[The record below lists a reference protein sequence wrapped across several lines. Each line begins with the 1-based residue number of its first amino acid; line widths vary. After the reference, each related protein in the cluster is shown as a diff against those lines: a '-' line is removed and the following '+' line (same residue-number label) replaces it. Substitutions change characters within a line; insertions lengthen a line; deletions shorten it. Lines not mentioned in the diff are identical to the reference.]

1 MKNKDT
7 KVAEVSLK
15 YKTRIKPSDRV
26 QIKSSSDAYNIFI
39 QGWNQDTLEH
49 VEEFKILLL
58 NRANKAL
65 GTAQISLG
73 GTAGTVTDVKLIF
86 QYALKTNA
94 QGLIIC
100 HNHPSGNN
108 QPSDA
113 DKKITQ
119 KIREAAELLDMHL
132 MDHIIITPHDGYYSF
147 ADDGLL

>member
-1 MKNKDT
+1 MKNKVT

-15 YKTRIKPSDRV
+15 YKTRIKPSERI
-26 QIKSSSDAYNIFI
+26 QIKSSADANNIFI
-39 QGWNQDTLEH
+39 QGWNEDTLEH

-58 NRANKAL
+58 NRSNKAL

-108 QPSDA
+108 QPSEA

>member
-1 MKNKDT
+1 M
-7 KVAEVSLK
+7 
-15 YKTRIKPSDRV
+15 
-26 QIKSSSDAYNIFI
+26 
-39 QGWNQDTLEH
+39 
-49 VEEFKILLL
+49 
-58 NRANKAL
+58 
-65 GTAQISLG
+65 
-73 GTAGTVTDVKLIF
+73 KLIF

-108 QPSDA
+108 QPSDS

>member
-1 MKNKDT
+1 MKNKVT

-15 YKTRIKPSDRV
+15 YKTRIKPSERI
-26 QIKSSSDAYNIFI
+26 QIKSSADVYNIFI
-39 QGWNQDTLEH
+39 QGWNEDTLEH

-113 DKKITQ
+113 DKKITL